1 MFDVLKVVQ
10 IRPEAK
16 DMIRILGMSLLIL
29 CSLTYVVAQR
39 NQTAEERV
47 ELFLK
52 AVGGRDNW
60 AQVKGVHLTVTH
72 HTTTVRLPFKNVIW
86 NDFETPR
93 LRIEA
98 SNSEYYRLL
107 IWQKEGESLLKR
119 DHENPLPL
127 TEDESLTQSRWWES
141 NPYRTIHRLA
151 KRDSELSV
159 KLIEADRIGIYRR
172 DGVRLCWFR
181 LNQLDEPIAF
191 GTWDAEDGTVF
202 GPLMDANFGLKHPKW
217 TARPEGRWRAE
228 SVKFTFFKDRFSVK
242 MTV

>member
-1 MFDVLKVVQ
+1 MF
-10 IRPEAK
+10 
-16 DMIRILGMSLLIL
+16 RILIFAIFLLTSLET
-29 CSLTYVVAQR
+29 SAAQ
-39 NQTAEERV
+39 QTVTAEQRLEG
-47 ELFLK
+47 LLK
-52 AVGGRDNW
+52 SLGGRDNW

-107 IWQKEGESLLKR
+107 IWQKEGDSLVKR
-119 DHENPLPL
+119 DNENPLPL

-202 GPLMDANFGLKHPKW
+202 GPLMDANFGIKHPKW
-217 TARPEGRWRAE
+217 TARPDGRWRAE